1 MKSLNL
7 YLILTIL
14 FATNTYAQKK
24 AISITVNDKEHFIK
38 TDIKYPITGTYLF
51 EGTKEPIVQLN
62 PNGTGIFQL
71 HDQAPKSMTWGIE
84 CSKQGIPIFKEG
96 FSSAVYSLWYKTDES
111 DKAFKIIDTTTV
123 EEANSMDE
131 FGQYEETPEIETAEA
146 TTSSKEK
153 EINPN
158 TIYGD
163 WNEVQFSIHFKKKK
177 MYILGERSKDYE
189 EKPQ

>member
-7 YLILTIL
+7 FLILTIL
-14 FATNTYAQKK
+14 FVTNSYAQKK
-24 AISITVNDKEHFIK
+24 AISITVNDKEHFII

-71 HDQAPKSMTWGIE
+71 HDQEPKSMIWGIE
-84 CSKQGIPIFKEG
+84 CSKQGFPIFKEG

-111 DKAFKIIDTTTV
+111 DKASKINNTTTV

-131 FGQYEETPEIETAEA
+131 FGQYEETPLIESTEA
-146 TTSSKEK
+146 TTPTKEK
-153 EINPN
+153 EINPD

-177 MYILGERSKDYE
+177 MFILGERSKDYE